1 MKFIHKLKDM
11 SACEKAVI
19 CLVLFYLPFHILL
32 SPGYWDDAAFSRMI
46 QEHDYNYIQF
56 TMDRYHSWSSRI
68 TIELVGSILTILP
81 GVIWKMIDLLMIILL
96 FFDLKWLFIHIFQCE
111 LKELDYI
118 LALSLCAYPFSTMAQ
133 TGWIATTT
141 NYLWVVSLGLFVINQ
156 MLKVGILD
164 EKISFIKLMLTY
176 MAALYCASY
185 ETITI
190 FLLAISLGTLIY
202 RQKKYKKNSSVAMGC
217 LLIAGLMLIYI
228 LACPGNQLR
237 TVSDTKT
244 WMPEYN
250 ILSLGDKIR
259 IGILSSFMHFVSI
272 PSPIFFVLNLV
283 ILLAGKNKKLC
294 DKLILSVPLALDIL
308 WTGYYLLNYALG
320 YKTFTYQ
327 TPVAIPTAL
336 RDRVEQIMLLVT
348 VLIWFGIVFY
358 TLIRNFNQKTSIY
371 SICFLI
377 SSCIPEL
384 VVGLTPTIFASILRT
399 TIYLYMAMIILIICI
414 VYECDILK
422 NLRNKYLLYVGLMGG
437 CLLNALQIIRHIR
450 LYG

>member
-1 MKFIHKLKDM
+1 MKFIYKFKEM
-11 SACEKAVI
+11 SVCEKAVI

-46 QEHDYNYIQF
+46 QEHDYNFVQF
-56 TMDRYHSWSSRI
+56 TMDRYHLWSSRI
-68 TIELVGSILTILP
+68 TIELVVSILTTLP
-81 GVIWKMIDLLMIILL
+81 SIIWKTVDLLILILL
-96 FFDLKWLFIHIFQCE
+96 FFDLKWLLIHIFRCE

-118 LALSLCAYPFSTMAQ
+118 LVLLLCAYPFSTMAQ

-156 MLKVGILD
+156 MLRVGILD
-164 EKISFIKLMLTY
+164 EKISIKKQILTFI
-176 MAALYCASY
+176 AALYCASY
-185 ETITI
+185 ETMTV
-190 FLLAISLGTLIY
+190 FLLAISLGTIIY
-202 RQKKYKKNSSVAMGC
+202 RQRKYKKYSAVAMGC

-228 LACPGNQLR
+228 IACPGNHLR
-237 TVSDTKT
+237 TISDTKT
-244 WMPEYN
+244 WMPEYS

-272 PSPIFFVLNLV
+272 PSPIFFILNLV
-283 ILLAGKNKKLC
+283 ILFAGKNKKFY
-294 DKLILSVPLALDIL
+294 DKLILSVPLVLDII
-308 WTGYYLLNYALG
+308 WTGYYLLNYVLG

-336 RDRVEQIMLLVT
+336 RDKVEQIMLFIT
-348 VLIWFGIVFY
+348 VLVWFGIVFY
-358 TLIRNFNQKTSIY
+358 TFIRYFHRKTTIY

-399 TIYLYMAMIILIICI
+399 TIYLYMAMILLIICV

-422 NLRNKYLLYVGLMGG
+422 NLRNKYLLYFGLVGG
-437 CLLNALQIIRHIR
+437 CLLNALQIIRHIT